1 MRGGP
6 LRVLGPVVLAAVC
19 ASPLLLANDAAAQAK
34 PALGKLAG
42 VVRDA
47 AGTPQMGASV
57 VVIPE
62 LGGAVDP
69 HDFLTNTQG
78 IFRGDRLPP
87 GLYTVRVTLAG
98 FLPTLHQH
106 VRINPNLTTMVRI
119 QLESMFAALD
129 QLRRQPIASNSDPD
143 DWKWVLRSA
152 PGMRPV
158 LQWDEGDIQAAAISN
173 NTEEAAQHRPR
184 MVLQLT
190 DGAMRPGSV
199 SNVASAPGT
208 TVAYDQKLHGAG
220 RLLIAGQM
228 SYQDQT
234 SGGVATVWL
243 PSGTPGIG
251 PYTALVVRRANVGL
265 DGVSFRGIRVEQG
278 GSIGL
283 GDRSILQ
290 YGGEYVLVGLT
301 SGVSSVR
308 PRLSLQ
314 TRVGDSWRTELI
326 FAPQPTG
333 MNALDGGDSSD
344 DGNAALMAAINE
356 LDAFPALMLRNG
368 HPVLQSGWHEEVS
381 AQRKLGSRAAIAFA
395 GFHDDNRHTAVFG
408 HGEDLPGADF
418 FQDVFSNNF
427 AYDGGSGSSWGGR
440 VALTGKLTGDLDIT
454 ALYALAG
461 ALAPD
466 SVMDAGTLR
475 DELHMVPRQSLGANV
490 NAKFRKTGTKLSA
503 GYNWI
508 DGPAVSRVDAYG
520 ESLYQMD
527 PYLHI
532 TVRQELPRF
541 GLGRWEAIADCDN
554 LLAQGYVRMNTQ
566 DGQVVL
572 VPTFR
577 TFRGGVSVQF

>member
-1 MRGGP
+1 MRQGP
-6 LRVLGPVVLAAVC
+6 LRILGSVVLAAMC

-47 AGTPQMGASV
+47 SGTPQMGASV

-62 LGGAVDP
+62 LGDAVDP

-78 IFRGDRLPP
+78 IFRGDRLSP

-106 VRINPNLTTMVRI
+106 VRINPNVTTMVRI

-129 QLRRQPIASNSDPD
+129 QLRRQPNASGSEPD

-152 PGMRPV
+152 PGMRPI
-158 LQWDEGDIQAAAISN
+158 LQWDEGDITASIANDQKP
-173 NTEEAAQHRPR
+173 EQHRPR

-208 TVAYDQKLHGAG
+208 TVAYDQKLHGTG

-251 PYTALVVRRANVGL
+251 PYTALVVRRANVGA

-278 GSIGL
+278 GSVGL

-301 SGVSSVR
+301 SGVSSIR

-314 TRVGDSWRTELI
+314 TRLGDSWRTELI
-326 FAPQPTG
+326 FASQQPAG
-333 MNALDGGDSSD
+333 ARQIDGNDSD
-344 DGNAALMAAINE
+344 DGNAALLAAINE

-368 HPVLQSGWHEEVS
+368 HPVLQSGWHEEIS
-381 AQRKLGSRAAIAFA
+381 AQRKLGNRGTIAFA

-440 VALTGKLTGDLDIT
+440 VALTEKLTGDLDIT

-466 SVMDAGTLR
+466 SIQDGGVLR
-475 DELHMVPRQSLGANV
+475 DELRMVPRHSLGANV
-490 NAKFRKTGTKLSA
+490 NAKFRKTGTKVSA

-508 DGPAVSRVDAYG
+508 DGATVSRVDAYG